1 MKYITSECVTK
12 GHPDKICDQISDA
25 IVDECLKQDEYS
37 RVAVETAVT
46 TQYVLIMGEVTTRAK
61 IDYEAIARKVIK
73 DIGYTDEHLG
83 FDYKN
88 CKIDIRIHEQSPDIA
103 GATKEEKLGAGD
115 QGIMFGY
122 ACSDTENFMPAAI
135 YYAKELAKRLT
146 EVREKGILPYLKP
159 DGKTQV
165 TVMYDDND
173 KFVGIDK
180 IVISTQHEDGI
191 DKEIISNDIYEL
203 VVKQTISTELLEY
216 SDTKVLIN
224 PSGNFVIGGP
234 AGDSGLTGRK
244 IIVDTYGGY
253 CPHGGGAFSGK
264 DPTKVD
270 RSAAYMARYIAKN
283 IVAKKLAK
291 KCLVQLAYA
300 IGIEEPVSI
309 NINTF
314 GTGSKVADEE
324 LERMVLEI
332 YNLTPKGIIDFL
344 ELRTNLIYQ
353 ELAEN
358 GHIGNAKAKW
368 EKVDE

>member
-25 IVDECLKQDEYS
+25 IVDECLKQDKYS

-61 IDYEAIARKVIK
+61 VDYEKIARKVIK
-73 DIGYTDEHLG
+73 EIGYTDENLG

-88 CKIDIRIHEQSPDIA
+88 CKIDVKIHEQSPDIA
-103 GATKEEKLGAGD
+103 EATKEEKLGAGD

-122 ACSDTENFMPAAI
+122 ACSDTENYMPAAI
-135 YYAKELAKRLT
+135 YYAKQLAQRLT
-146 EVREKGILPYLKP
+146 EVREKGIIPYLKP

-165 TVMYDDND
+165 TAIYEND
-173 KFVGIDK
+173 TFIGIDK
-180 IVISTQHEDGI
+180 IVISTQHDEKIPNDQLI
-191 DKEIISNDIYEL
+191 DDITKQVVREIVPQYKFGFIEPKI
-203 VVKQTISTELLEY
+203 I
-216 SDTKVLIN
+216 IN
-224 PSGNFVIGGP
+224 PSGKFVLGGP

-314 GTGSKVADEE
+314 GTSCRVSDEE

-368 EKVDE
+368 EKVDD

>member
-25 IVDECLKQDEYS
+25 ILDECLRQDKNS

-46 TQYVLIMGEVTTRAK
+46 TQYVLIMGEVTTKAK
-61 IDYEAIARKVIK
+61 INYEEIARKVIK
-73 DIGYTDEHLG
+73 EIGYTDENLG

-88 CKIDIRIHEQSPDIA
+88 CKIDIKIHEQSPDIA
-103 GATKEEKLGAGD
+103 GATKEEKMGAGD

-122 ACSDTENFMPAAI
+122 ACDDTENLMPAAI
-135 YYAKELAKRLT
+135 YYAKLLAKRLT
-146 EVREKGILPYLKP
+146 EVRENGVLPYLRP

-165 TVMYDDND
+165 TAIYESNV
-173 KFVGIDK
+173 FIGIDK
-180 IVISTQHEDGI
+180 IVISTQHNEN
-191 DKEIISNDIYEL
+191 ISNEQLTKDITKY
-203 VVKQTISTELLEY
+203 VVREVIPQYKFGFIEP
-216 SDTKVLIN
+216 KIIIN
-224 PSGNFVIGGP
+224 PSGKFVLGGP

-309 NINTF
+309 NIDTF
-314 GTGSKVADEE
+314 GTGTKVSDEE